1 MSAPSRP
8 GADDVRFVAKEGG
21 WAGLLGAA
29 GAACR
34 YLNSILLAR
43 VLGSAGYG
51 LFALASTVVM
61 MAAMPANMGLPVSSV
76 HFVAASAA
84 RRDWATL
91 RWVVAASLRVV
102 VVSSLAWTVL
112 VLLAAPWGSRA
123 LFAKEGLALP
133 LAGLA
138 LALPLL
144 GLNAVAGG
152 CLQGLKEIRAKVIV
166 DRIAHPAIFSALL
179 LALFVPRSAATRSL
193 PWVLAAFFL
202 AAAVVAVLSGR
213 WLARRMATVPP
224 AEAPAP
230 RRWREL
236 FAFAT
241 PVMFLN
247 LLNHFVLWA
256 DVLVMGVY
264 RSAAEIGIYAVAS
277 RLGTAVNMPTEAL
290 NTSLAP
296 SYAGMHGRSD
306 AAGLERTFHTSTRW
320 IFSLSALIALVVV
333 FGGRPLLRLFGSDF
347 EAGHLPLA
355 LLAAGQLASAAMG
368 TNGMLLTMTGYPHI
382 NLVNAACVALASLG
396 LNALLVPAYGAT
408 GAAAAGASSL
418 ALINAVRCVEIWFM
432 FRLVPWDRTILKP
445 VAAFVLAAAA
455 GGAVYATLG
464 GVPAAAVAVAVF
476 AGAWWLLRPEPEDR
490 ELLGRV
496 LSRLRPPRPR

>member
-1 MSAPSRP
+1 MSGTTRP
-8 GADDVRFVAKEGG
+8 VTDDVRFVAKEGG

-51 LFALASTVVM
+51 LFALANTVVM
-61 MAAMPANMGLPVSSV
+61 ILAMPANMGLPVSSV
-76 HFVAASAA
+76 HFVAAGAA
-84 RRDWATL
+84 RRDWAAL
-91 RWVVAASLRVV
+91 RWTVAASLRIVA
-102 VVSSLAWTVL
+102 VSSLAWTAV
-112 VLLAAPWGSRA
+112 VVLAAPWGSRA
-123 LFAKEGLALP
+123 LFDKEGLALP

-138 LALPLL
+138 LSLPLL

-166 DRIAHPAIFSALL
+166 EKIAHPVIFSALL
-179 LALFVPRSAATRSL
+179 LAMFVAPSAAARTL

-202 AAAVVAVLSGR
+202 AAAAVAVLSGR
-213 WLARRMATVPP
+213 WLSARMAAVPP
-224 AEAPAP
+224 AEGPAP

-241 PVMFLN
+241 PVMLLN
-247 LLNHFVLWA
+247 LLNQFVLWS

-264 RSAAEIGIYAVAS
+264 RSAAEIGIYHVAT

-296 SYAGMHGRSD
+296 SYAGMHGRGD
-306 AAGLERTFHTSTRW
+306 AAGLRQAFHTSTRW

-355 LLAAGQLASAAMG
+355 LIAAGQLASAAMG
-368 TNGMLLTMTGYPHI
+368 TNGMLLTMTGFPHI
-382 NLVNAACVALASLG
+382 NLVNAACVAAASLG
-396 LNALLVPAYGAT
+396 LNALLVPAYGAV

-432 FRLVPWDRTILKP
+432 FRIVPWDRTIWKP
-445 VAAFVLAAAA
+445 IAAFLLAAGA
-455 GGAVYATLG
+455 GIAVFATLG
-464 GVPAAAVAVAVF
+464 GVPAAAVAAAVF
-476 AGAWWLLRPEPEDR
+476 AAAWWLLGPEEEDR

-496 LSRLRPPRPR
+496 LARVRAPRPR

>member
-1 MSAPSRP
+1 MSEPSKP
-8 GADDVRFVAKEGG
+8 VTDDVRFVAKEGG

-29 GAACR
+29 GAAAR

-51 LFALASTVVM
+51 LFALANTVVTM
-61 MAAMPANMGLPVSSV
+61 LAMPANMGLPVSSV

-84 RRDWATL
+84 RRDWTAL
-91 RWVVAASLRVV
+91 RWIVAASLRVV
-102 VVSSLAWTVL
+102 VVSSLAWTAIAV
-112 VLLAAPWGSRA
+112 LAAPWGSRA
-123 LFAKEGLALP
+123 LFDKEGLALP

-144 GLNAVAGG
+144 GINAVAGG
-152 CLQGLKEIRAKVIV
+152 CLQGLREIRAKVIV
-166 DRIAHPAIFSALL
+166 ERIAHPVIFSALL
-179 LALFVPRSAATRSL
+179 LVMFVVPSAAARTQ
-193 PWVLAAFFL
+193 PWVLAAFL
-202 AAAVVAVLSGR
+202 AAAAAVAALSGR
-213 WLARRMATVPP
+213 WLASRMAAVPP
-224 AEAPAP
+224 AEGPAP

-241 PVMFLN
+241 PVMLLN

-264 RSAAEIGIYAVAS
+264 RSPAEIGIYHVAS

-296 SYAGMHGRSD
+296 SYAGMHGRGD
-306 AAGLERTFHTSTRW
+306 AGGLKQAFHASTRW

-333 FGGRPLLRLFGSDF
+333 LAGRPLLRLFGSDF
-347 EAGHLPLA
+347 EAGHLALA
-355 LLAAGQLASAAMG
+355 LIAAGQLASASMG
-368 TNGMLLTMTGYPHI
+368 TNGMLLTMTGYPHL
-382 NLVNAACVALASLG
+382 NLVNAACVAAASLG

-445 VAAFVLAAAA
+445 LAAFLLAAGAGAA
-455 GGAVYATLG
+455 GFVTLG

-476 AGAWWLLRPEPEDR
+476 AAAWWILGPEPADR

-496 LSRLRPPRPR
+496 LARLRSPRPR